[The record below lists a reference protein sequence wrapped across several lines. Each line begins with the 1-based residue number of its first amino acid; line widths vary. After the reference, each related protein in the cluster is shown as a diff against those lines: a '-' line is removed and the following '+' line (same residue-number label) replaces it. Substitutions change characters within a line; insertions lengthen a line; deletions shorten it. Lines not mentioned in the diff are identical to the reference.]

1 MIKSMVTEIGEFA
14 ELEDEPV
21 IILFNDTAPPGLRE
35 VCIIHEFEEPIE
47 KDYLQKG
54 SKIIFGDSEY
64 TVENIGHVANETL
77 YDLGHTSLYF
87 EYDDVNEILPG
98 SVYLSPNR
106 KPHVEAGDVITFI
119 K

>member
-1 MIKSMVTEIGEFA
+1 MVKSVVKEVGEFA

-35 VCIIHEFEEPIE
+35 VCVIHEFDAPIE

-54 SKIIFGDSEY
+54 SKIIFGDEEF
-64 TVENIGHVANETL
+64 TIENIGNVANETL
-77 YDLGHTSLYF
+77 YDLGHISLYF
-87 EYDDVNEILPG
+87 DYDNLEDILPG
-98 SVYLSPNR
+98 SAYLSPKR
-106 KPHVEAGDVITFI
+106 KPLVKAGDTITFV

>member
-1 MIKSMVTEIGEFA
+1 MIKSNVTEIGELA

-35 VCIIHEFEEPIE
+35 VCIIHDFESPIE

-54 SKIIFGDSEY
+54 SKIIFGDEEY
-64 TVENIGHVANETL
+64 SVENIGHVANETL
-77 YDLGHTSLYF
+77 YDLGHVSLYF
-87 EYDDVNEILPG
+87 DYDDVEDILPG
-98 SVYLSPNR
+98 SIYLSPKK
-106 KPHVEAGDVITFI
+106 KPTVKTGDVITFV